1 VLVDSNT
8 SVTASSVVVSVS
20 VLVRVE
26 VDAQPARVVTVDWTT
41 TVDVGRSAAVVVA
54 VLVGTL
60 ATDLVPKTVR
70 QLTVGLWARAEVAR
84 SGRTA
89 RIWMMLFMVEDES
102 LEIGVDDWDEDGDGE
117 EGW

>member
-1 VLVDSNT
+1 VVVDSNT
-8 SVTASSVVVSVS
+8 SVTASSVVVSVC

-26 VDAQPARVVTVDWTT
+26 VDAQPTRVVTVDWTT
-41 TVDVGRSAAVVVA
+41 TVYVGRLAAVVVA
-54 VLVGTL
+54 VPVGTL

-89 RIWMMLFMVEDES
+89 RIWMMLFMVEAKRVID
-102 LEIGVDDWDEDGDGE
+102 DEDEDDE
-117 EGW
+117 ADL

>member
-1 VLVDSNT
+1 VVVDSNT

-41 TVDVGRSAAVVVA
+41 IVDVGRLAAVVVV
-54 VLVGTL
+54 VLVGTF
-60 ATDLVPKTVR
+60 ATDLVPNTVR

-89 RIWMMLFMVEDES
+89 RIWMMLFMVEKER
-102 LEIGVDDWDEDGDGE
+102 VDDEDEYDERD
-117 EGW
+117 W